1 MTDVKLLRL
10 TTGEDV
16 VAEVTNQEYSDNDK
30 TVTTIKKPF
39 VLIPMAQ
46 NPGTNQESK
55 LYFSPFIPFAEN
67 DEFDIK
73 EENIIT
79 VNEPKNVTGLKIKN
93 VKTNETKE
101 LKLDGLFIAIGHDP
115 ATELFKNQ
123 LEMDKEG
130 YLVTKADST
139 ETNVPGVFAAG
150 DVKDKIFRQA
160 VTAAGMGCMAAL
172 EAEKFLSH

>member
-10 TTGEDV
+10 TTGEDI

-46 NPGTNQESK
+46 NPSTNQESK

-67 DEFDIK
+67 EEFDIK

-79 VNEPKNVTGLKIKN
+79 VNEPKADIRDNYLNYIGAIVPVEKKI
-93 VKTNETKE
+93 
-101 LKLDGLFIAIGHDP
+101 I
-115 ATELFKNQ
+115 
-123 LEMDKEG
+123 
-130 YLVTKADST
+130 S
-139 ETNVPGVFAAG
+139 
-150 DVKDKIFRQA
+150 
-160 VTAAGMGCMAAL
+160 
-172 EAEKFLSH
+172 